1 MIRAEI
7 IATYCRLVES
17 LSTDFVQD
25 CKYIVT
31 INNQGSSNPSALIF
45 YRGCLR
51 DADKII
57 WRNIV
62 HISDLVA
69 VSPVRQAGIHSMS
82 KSVRLTDIPVS

>member
-25 CKYIVT
+25 CKYIVK

-45 YRGCLR
+45 PRGCLC

-57 WRNIV
+57 WRNITYL
-62 HISDLVA
+62 DLVA
-69 VSPVRQAGIHSMS
+69 VSPVRQTGIHSMS